1 MRPDGVKTG
10 LPKTKR
16 ESLVSLKQKTEINLP
31 SLSRQRLGDQVA
43 DVLRQQILLGQ
54 LSPGKNIPERE
65 TAAALG
71 VSRTP
76 LREGLLL
83 LEAEGLVEMSPS
95 KSPVVANP
103 SFVEVSHLLLVQSAL
118 EGLAGECACE
128 EAGQDEID
136 AIEAK
141 HELMLSKAEEPY
153 EISFFQI
160 DMSFHE
166 AIVAATKN
174 PSLIKTHRQYHSRLW
189 RVRFLSARRR
199 PSRKRAMIDHGRIV
213 EGLRRRD
220 KEQVSAEMRD
230 HLRRAIDNIRIVFSQ
245 EDDAEVSGD

>member
-1 MRPDGVKTG
+1 M
-10 LPKTKR
+10 
-16 ESLVSLKQKTEINLP
+16 SLKQKTEIKLP

-43 DVLRQQILLGQ
+43 EVLRHQILLGQ
-54 LSPGKNIPERE
+54 LSPGKAIPERE

-118 EGLAGECACE
+118 EALAGECACD
-128 EAGQDEID
+128 EASQDEID
-136 AIEAK
+136 TIEAK
-141 HELMLSKAEEPY
+141 HQLMLANVEDPY
-153 EISFFQI
+153 EIGFFQI

-199 PSRKRAMIDHGRIV
+199 DSRTRAMIDHGRIV

-220 KEQVSAEMRD
+220 KEQVSSEMRD
-230 HLRRAIDNIRIVFSQ
+230 HLRRAIDNMKIVFSE
-245 EDDAEVSGD
+245 EDGSRASGD